1 MIDHPNACPPEP
13 HDPSGYYVR
22 PAYLKETGALPQME
36 KPQVLLVEDEDDLR
50 LLLRRVL
57 EKRLG
62 ASVVMAVDGLDGV
75 RHLRDKEFSL
85 IVSDVQMPRLS
96 GVAFWD
102 WTRTNRPAQAE
113 RFLFIT
119 GDPGS
124 EENYRRLQ
132 ESQRTVLAKPFGL
145 DDFETQCRRVLE
157 QREELQLS

>member
-13 HDPSGYYVR
+13 NDASGYFLQPGYAKA
-22 PAYLKETGALPQME
+22 PGLLPTSGQ
-36 KPQVLLVEDEDDLR
+36 PRVLLVEDEDDLR
-50 LLLRRVL
+50 FLLRRVL

-62 ASVVMAVDGLDGV
+62 ADVIMAVDGLDGV

-85 IVSDVQMPRLS
+85 IVSDVQMPRLN

-102 WTRTNRPAQAE
+102 WTRTNRPEQAE

-124 EENYRRLQ
+124 TENHRRLR

-145 DDFETQCRRVLE
+145 DDFETQCRRILE
-157 QREELQLS
+157 QSNALQLS